1 MRKIT
6 KRIARRT
13 FLSRLGK
20 GAAAAAA
27 APYVLTSTALGAAGV
42 PAASER
48 VTLGFIGC
56 GGHGLGHN
64 LNSFLAQGDAQPV
77 ALCDVFAPHMQ
88 NALRRTRAK
97 FGPTYTCQLTQDWR
111 EVVARRDVDAVMIS
125 TPDHWHVPI
134 SVSALR
140 AGKDVLCEKPT
151 LTVHEGRVLVET
163 VKRHGAVF
171 GTSTEDRS
179 LGVYLRMAELSRN
192 GRLGKLQR
200 IYVKLPA
207 GPGNP
212 GNPTPQPVP
221 KDMDWDMWLGPA
233 PYAPYCPDGVHGN
246 FRWIR
251 DYSGGQF
258 TDWGA
263 HCIDTA
269 QWASDTES
277 TGPVEVEGVGKRH
290 PTGLYD
296 TYHEYHIKY
305 TYANGMELYVDSG
318 GVGVRIE
325 GSDGWV
331 DSQGWIGPLQAS
343 AKELLTAP
351 FGPNDIR
358 LYTCPQGEHRN
369 FLDCVKSRRTPYFSA
384 EAGHR
389 CSSISH
395 IGNIAMDLRR
405 KLRWDPQKECFPDEP
420 QANRMLSRTMR
431 SPWTL

>member
-1 MRKIT
+1 MRKT
-6 KRIARRT
+6 ANRRT
-13 FLSRLGK
+13 FLKRLAG
-20 GAAAAAA
+20 GAAAATAG
-27 APYVLTSTALGAAGV
+27 PYVLTSHALGAAGV

-48 VTLGFIGC
+48 IAMGFIGC
-56 GGHGLGHN
+56 GGHGVGHN
-64 LNSFLAQGDAQPV
+64 LNSFLTNADCQVV
-77 ALCDVFAPHMQ
+77 ALCDVHVPQMN
-88 NALRRTRAK
+88 NALKRARGK
-97 FGPTYTCQLTQDWR
+97 YGQDFTCFQTQDWR
-111 EVVARRDVDAVMIS
+111 EVISRADVDAVMIS

-134 SVSALR
+134 SIAAIR

-151 LTVHEGRVLVET
+151 LTVREGRMLVET
-163 VKRHGAVF
+163 AQRYAAVF

-179 LGVYLRMAELSRN
+179 LGVYLRIAELCRN

-207 GPGNP
+207 GPNNP
-212 GNPTPQPVP
+212 ADPTPQPVP
-221 KDMDWDMWLGPA
+221 ADLDWDMWLGPA
-233 PYAPYCPDGVHGN
+233 PYAPYCAARMHWN

-251 DYSGGQF
+251 DYSGGQL

-277 TGPVEVEGVGKRH
+277 TGPVSVEGTGKRH
-290 PTGLYD
+290 DKGLYD
-296 TYHEYHIKY
+296 TYYEYHIKY
-305 TYANGMELYVDSG
+305 TYADGLELLVDSG
-318 GVGVRIE
+318 GVGVRVE

-343 AKELLTAP
+343 SRELLTAP
-351 FGPNDIR
+351 FGPGDTR
-358 LYTCPQGEHRN
+358 LYTCPRGEHRN

-389 CSSISH
+389 CSSVSH
-395 IGNIAMDLRR
+395 IGNIAMDLGR
-405 KLRWDPQKECFPDEP
+405 KLRWDPKKEVFPDDE